1 VAVPGEVPAFV
12 IVVFIELPEPAA
24 PPLTP
29 LCVGA
34 TQLQLLVPPVVL
46 LDNVIPAPVP
56 EHIVGLDG
64 KAEATGIGLTVIVC
78 IRLVVPRHVTLLL
91 VYVGVIVYTAVPG
104 VVPVTLK
111 APVAS
116 DEPEPE
122 LPLPVT
128 PV

>member
-1 VAVPGEVPAFV
+1 MAVPGAVPAFV
-12 IVVFIELPEPAA
+12 MVVLIELPEPKA

-64 KAEATGIGLTVIVC
+64 RAVTTGIGLMVTVCVK
-78 IRLVVPRHVTLLL
+78 
-91 VYVGVIVYTAVPG
+91 G
-104 VVPVTLK
+104 VVPLQVTLFK
-111 APVAS
+111 V
-116 DEPEPE
+116 
-122 LPLPVT
+122 
-128 PV
+128 